1 VLKCSP
7 IRKVLTALYALIEQ
21 KSALLKIEDLKA
33 FGFVVIFVLLFCR
46 WADAHQRKKDEKRRN
61 TRL

>member
-1 VLKCSP
+1 
-7 IRKVLTALYALIEQ
+7 LTALYALIEQ

-33 FGFVVIFVLLFCR
+33 KGFVVIFVLLLCR

>member
-1 VLKCSP
+1 
-7 IRKVLTALYALIEQ
+7 LTALYALIEQ

-33 FGFVVIFVLLFCR
+33 KGFVVIFVLLFCR